1 MGCSSSKLNESINIL
16 RENEKEKDNPETLEI
31 IEKIKEQNIKNE
43 NNKIN
48 KYDEQENE
56 NKNDDIKVKAKIRI
70 PKATKLKEIELSF
83 SEKESSKSV
92 ANSLPKRTQ
101 TNLKSFKDLIKSKTE
116 KLNQKLK
123 SYVLFL
129 WICDNITYDA
139 KSYYSGAKVDCTP
152 EGVFKTGLSVCSGYA
167 LLYKDI
173 ALYLNLEVECVSCY
187 AKGASYRLGQNM
199 YKSNHEYNV
208 IKLDNKWCPIDSTWG
223 AGYVDGQNFNKCF
236 KEIYFLPNPELL
248 ITSHFPIDDK
258 WQLTKEKY
266 TLEEFIKWPIIKLQ
280 FYEFGFKT
288 LEPKEGVIELKNS
301 NKQKFIFYGEEVNK
315 KGASCKINLFYES
328 SVIKQNNLCK
338 INFYN
343 DRLEIDCIF
352 NKKGEYEVEIFG
364 NNERGK
370 ETHYMLEFKVIV
382 EKDAK
387 EQLSFPKF
395 YCGKEEITII
405 EPIYD
410 FLKSGEKI
418 KFKIKSDLDEII
430 IIDQI
435 WNYLKKNK
443 EGYFEFETI
452 IKSSRG
458 QSLKISNKNGTNNS
472 STLAEYNII

>member
-16 RENEKEKDNPETLEI
+16 RENEKEKENPEALEI
-31 IEKIKEQNIKNE
+31 IEKIKEENIKNE
-43 NNKIN
+43 NNKII
-48 KYDEQENE
+48 KDKKENE
-56 NKNDDIKVKAKIRI
+56 IKNDDIKVNAKIRI
-70 PKATKLKEIELSF
+70 PKATKLKEIELSS
-83 SEKESSKSV
+83 SEKESCKSV

-101 TNLKSFKDLIKSKTE
+101 TNLKSFKDLIKSKTI

-129 WICDNITYDA
+129 WICDNISYDA

-152 EGVFKTGLSVCSGYA
+152 EGVFKTGLSVCSGYSR
-167 LLYKDI
+167 LYKDI

-187 AKGASYRLGQNM
+187 DKGAGYRVGQKL
-199 YKSNHEYNV
+199 YEPHHEYNV
-208 IKLDNKWCPIDSTWG
+208 IKLDNKWYPMDSTWG
-223 AGYVDGQNFNKCF
+223 AGYVDGKNFIKCF
-236 KEIYFLPNPELL
+236 KEIYFLTDPEIM
-248 ITSHFPIDDK
+248 ITSHFPVDDK

-266 TLEEFIKWPIIKLQ
+266 SLEEFLKWPFIRIK
-280 FYEFGFKT
+280 FYEYGFRS

-301 NKQKFIFYGEEVNK
+301 NKQKFIVYGEEMDK
-315 KGASCKINLFYES
+315 KDASCEIKISYERQ
-328 SVIKQNNLCK
+328 IITLNNISM

-343 DRLEIDCIF
+343 DRFEIDCIF
-352 NKKGEYEVEIFG
+352 NKKGKYEVEIFG
-364 NNERGK
+364 NSKRVKQTYSILN
-370 ETHYMLEFKVIV
+370 YQVIV
-382 EKDAK
+382 ENDAK

-395 YCGKEEITII
+395 YSGKEEIIII

-418 KFKIKSDLDEII
+418 KFKIRSDLDEII

-443 EGYFEFETI
+443 EGFFEFETI

-458 QSLKISNKNGTNNS
+458 QSLKISKRNGLNNS
-472 STLAEYNII
+472 NTLVEYIII

>member
-43 NNKIN
+43 NKKIN

-56 NKNDDIKVKAKIRI
+56 NKNDDIKLKAKIRI

-116 KLNQKLK
+116 KLNEKLK

-167 LLYKDI
+167 RLYKDI

-266 TLEEFIKWPIIKLQ
+266 T
-280 FYEFGFKT
+280 
-288 LEPKEGVIELKNS
+288 
-301 NKQKFIFYGEEVNK
+301 
-315 KGASCKINLFYES
+315 ES

-370 ETHYMLEFKVIV
+370 ETHYMLEYKVIV

-395 YCGKEEITII
+395 YSGKEEITII

-418 KFKIKSDLDEII
+418 EFKIKSDLDEII

-458 QSLKISNKNGTNNS
+458 QSLKISKKNGTNNS